1 MRKIIL
7 MTSISVDGFIE
18 GPNRELDWQMI
29 DEELHSHFND
39 QLRPMGAFL
48 EGRVTHELMART
60 WPTVD
65 TDPSSIQQARE
76 RGLLRPILEFA
87 HIWRNMPKIVFSRTL
102 ERADWNTTIFR
113 DVIPED
119 IRRLKQE
126 PGGDMALGGA
136 DLAAVFMSHDLID
149 EYWLYLHPIAIGQ
162 GKRLFRASLT
172 RINFR
177 LAESRRFSN
186 GVVLLRYERSGVG
199 TNQLRKSADLP
210 VLFAVSELG

>member
-7 MTSISVDGFIE
+7 MMSISVDGFIE

-48 EGRVTHELMART
+48 VGRVTHELMART
-60 WPTVD
+60 WPTFD
-65 TDPSSIQQARE
+65 TDPSSVQQARE
-76 RGLLRPILEFA
+76 RGLLRPMLEFA
-87 HIWRNMPKIVFSRTL
+87 QIWRNMPKIVFSKTL
-102 ERADWNTTIFR
+102 ERADGNATIFR

-126 PGGDMALGGA
+126 PGGDMVLGGA
-136 DLAAVFMSHDLID
+136 DLAASFMSLDLID
-149 EYWLYLHPIAIGQ
+149 EYWLHVHPIAIGQ
-162 GKRLFRASLT
+162 GKPLFRASQT

-177 LAESRRFSN
+177 FAESRAFGN
-186 GVVLLRYERSGVG
+186 GVVLLRYERPDEQRRVG
-199 TNQLRKSADLP
+199 HALSRKELLRKA
-210 VLFAVSELG
+210 EC